1 LGEPIVLRCDAP
13 EIFRSV
19 LVEAGCFLLLRSDTT
34 LGSACTYARHNGWF
48 VITRLDRVAGS
59 QRPGRAAF
67 SATGSTS
74 TPRLN
79 LIDSVQRRD
88 VRPVSRNS
96 VRAQR
101 HRSRDIGNIPV
112 AFL

>member
-1 LGEPIVLRCDAP
+1 
-13 EIFRSV
+13 
-19 LVEAGCFLLLRSDTT
+19 
-34 LGSACTYARHNGWF
+34 
-48 VITRLDRVAGS
+48 
-59 QRPGRAAF
+59 
-67 SATGSTS
+67 
-74 TPRLN
+74 LN

>member
-1 LGEPIVLRCDAP
+1 MRLKSFDL
-13 EIFRSV
+13 
-19 LVEAGCFLLLRSDTT
+19 FLLKRLLPVAAVGYD
-34 LGSACTYARHNGWF
+34 LGSACTYPRHNGWF